1 MHDDQGRHT
10 GTNALISEPPR
21 TVILTIARRARFRG
35 RLLGCAGDRQMPA
48 AANGHEPKPETEER
62 AGNRERGRIAF
73 RGKTADLRED
83 EALQHRLLAIGKL

>member
-1 MHDDQGRHT
+1 MHSSQSLLAPSSSRSFGGRAF
-10 GTNALISEPPR
+10 G
-21 TVILTIARRARFRG
+21 V
-35 RLLGCAGDRQMPA
+35 GCAGDRQMPA